1 MYFDSY
7 EFMKKEGMKT
17 KILSLKETLE
27 KRNIETSFFFFVLF
41 IKLAISHQQ
50 AQTVSDKPMTIRTDQ
65 EIEKKL

>member
-27 KRNIETSFFFFVLF
+27 KRNIETSFFFYFF
-41 IKLAISHQQ
+41 SKLAISHQQ
-50 AQTVSDKPMTIRTDQ
+50 AQTVSDKPITIRTDQ
-65 EIEKKL
+65 GIEKN

>member
-27 KRNIETSFFFFVLF
+27 KRNIKHLYFFYIFY
-41 IKLAISHQQ
+41 KTGNKSSAGS
-50 AQTVSDKPMTIRTDQ
+50 VSDKPTTIRTDQ
-65 EIEKKL
+65 GIEKN